1 MACLRTLA
9 QTSALVAL
17 ATTTLAAQAAHGRI
31 VASPGG
37 HPRIASIAPPPPP
50 PRPLNYQLGET
61 VFSSVPVI
69 ITPDGRVLIN
79 LGYGYEQ
86 VARNCPYAY
95 GYGCE
100 SYGYPIAPMTPIV
113 PTYGPP
119 TYVPPR
125 YAPPAYGAPT
135 YAPTYP
141 NPGYP
146 PDGFYRP
153 TPTPPAAPP
162 GGCPRGYLPTGG
174 NPPCI
179 DPVVVPLPSSSY
191 PASAAAPSPGP
202 GAAPPRLA
210 PYRPSTS
217 NPPTVVRRR

>member
-1 MACLRTLA
+1 MPPHARPDECAGCARYNYARRAGRPWANCRVTGR
-9 QTSALVAL
+9 TSAHRFDRAS
-17 ATTTLAAQAAHGRI
+17 ASAAAAVELSARGNS
-31 VASPGG
+31 V
-37 HPRIASIAPPPPP
+37 
-50 PRPLNYQLGET
+50 QLG
-61 VFSSVPVI
+61 SGDHNPR
-69 ITPDGRVLIN
+69 GRVLIN